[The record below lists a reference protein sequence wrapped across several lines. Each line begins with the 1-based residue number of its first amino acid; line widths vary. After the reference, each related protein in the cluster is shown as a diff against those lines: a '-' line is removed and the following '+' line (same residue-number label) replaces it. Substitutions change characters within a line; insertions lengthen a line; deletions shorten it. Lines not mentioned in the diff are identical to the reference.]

1 MILRIAAKNLWRNK
15 RRTLIALAAIV
26 IGSFMVVM
34 LNGFANGVQGV
45 MIEGMVKAQVGAI
58 QVHRRGFV
66 DAIEGAPLKLNL
78 KDTPALRKTILAV
91 PGVTAVSGRIT
102 FVGLG
107 STGAKSSMVFVQAMD
122 PKGERAVVP
131 LATRFIQGTSLFDSR
146 LANAAIVGGQL
157 GRNLKV
163 SPGDSFTLTAQGP
176 AGQTNALDVVVE
188 GTIPQTDPF
197 SGKRLMAVPLDF
209 AQGLLRM
216 EGLITEYAVAV
227 DDVREIDAVAERLR
241 GAVGPDLEV
250 HTWLQIMPFFK
261 DMLRRIRYVLGIAGS
276 VLFVIVMIG
285 IVNVMVMSVYERVR
299 EIGTMMALGV
309 RRRLVLRLFLA
320 EGLFLGLIG
329 GGVGCSVGLAIV
341 SIAGARGVPFKAP
354 GSSGTIP
361 MHPFATPTLI
371 LVVVAAASLGSVLAS
386 LYPAL
391 KASRLR
397 PVDALRAL

>member
-15 RRTLIALAAIV
+15 RRTVIALAAIV
-26 IGSFMVVM
+26 IGSFMVM
-34 LNGFANGVQGV
+34 IMNGFGNGVRGV

-58 QVHRRGFV
+58 QVHRKGFV
-66 DAIEGAPLKLNL
+66 DNIEGAPLKLNL
-78 KDTPALRKTILAV
+78 PDSPELRRKILAV

-131 LATRFIQGTSLFDSR
+131 LATRFIQGTSLSDSK
-146 LANAAIVGGQL
+146 LANAAVVGGQL

-163 SPGDSFTLTAQGP
+163 APGESFTLTAQGP
-176 AGQTNALDVVVE
+176 GGQTNALDVVVE

-227 DDVREIDAVAERLR
+227 EDVREIDAVAERIR
-241 GAVGPDLEV
+241 AAVGPDLEV

-261 DMLRRIRYVLGIAGS
+261 DLLRRIGFVLGTAGT
-276 VLFVIVMIG
+276 VLFIIVMIG

-309 RRRLVLRLFLA
+309 RRKLVLRLFLA
-320 EGLFLGLIG
+320 EGMFLGLIG
-329 GGVGCSVGLAIV
+329 GGVGCSVGLLV
-341 SIAGARGVPFKAP
+341 VTLAGAHGVPFKAP

-361 MHPFATPTLI
+361 MHPFATPA
-371 LVVVAAASLGSVLAS
+371 LVGVVIGAAVLGSVLAA